1 MRLSRDDVTRGRK
14 DMKDWMQRNF
24 LESSNDDAI
33 PFHFLISYRMFGRV
47 PIGILVAHFLLP
59 PPFCFL
65 LETGKEDI
73 QRSVCSSETG
83 IRLRFVCTFDNNINI
98 VWTIVSHRCYLFGV
112 QNTWTRYS
120 SQMRRSMYTDTFET
134 NCRIL

>member
-1 MRLSRDDVTRGRK
+1 
-14 DMKDWMQRNF
+14 MKDSMQRNF

-33 PFHFLISYRMFGRV
+33 PFHFLISYRMFGRI

-98 VWTIVSHRCYLFGV
+98 V
-112 QNTWTRYS
+112 
-120 SQMRRSMYTDTFET
+120 
-134 NCRIL
+134 